1 MDLST
6 LGLSEEQMT
15 ELTGHIAN
23 EVNTTK
29 EGYKEF
35 MSKEDS
41 TKFTQSETD
50 KVRTE
55 YSNKIKGFEDKIKEL
70 NPIVKSDSELEMD
83 ARVLAIEDR
92 EKALSSKQNLLDVA
106 DLLKAQGLP
115 TELAKF
121 LQNVKAEEVGTEIT
135 SLKVLFDTNKL
146 DNTYVPSQHK
156 QNNDTMTKE
165 QFKKLGYSERAKVY
179 TSNPTLFAKLSQ

>member
-55 YSNKIKGFEDKIKEL
+55 YSKQIKGYEDKLKGL
-70 NPIVKSDSELEMD
+70 TPVVKTEAEIAMD
-83 ARVLAIEDR
+83 ARLLALEGKEKEVGAKEKLLSISNDLR
-92 EKALSSKQNLLDVA
+92 E
-106 DLLKAQGLP
+106 QGLP
-115 TELAKF
+115 TELAK
-121 LQNVKAEEVGTEIT
+121 LLKDVKVEDMGTEIGK
-135 SLKVLFDTNKL
+135 LKAMFDATKL
-146 DNTYVPSQHK
+146 DNTYKPSGHK
-156 QNNDTMTKE
+156 NENDTITKE
-165 QFKKLGYSERAKVY
+165 QFSKMSYMQRMNLFK
-179 TSNPTLFAKLSQ
+179 SNEELYNKISK